1 MAFPR
6 LNNISFWMLPP
17 SLLLFVFASGIEGGA
32 GTGWTLYGGK
42 ELLLGDQEAIKL
54 FSMREILQVLSYL
67 AVTHVIDY
75 SCLIWIKN
83 PRAYVKMSIT
93 RRQYAWVVGKYYSTH
108 QRLNKEYLNNNNN
121 NNWFEQWLVGMTDGE
136 GGSFSVVKSGG
147 KYRLQ
152 YSISQPFYNL
162 RVLYYIKK
170 HIGYGR
176 VLKHEAKQDAHFSI
190 SDRKVLS
197 EMIFPIFDRYPLLTS
212 KHFNYLRF
220 KEAWRILED
229 KSLTIEQQNEAIQIL
244 LSVQLPNDYVSPAIS
259 HLNETSSYE
268 EIKSV
273 VLINWLAGFIETE
286 ANLGIFLDRGI
297 FNIEF
302 TIGQKLDGLLLYLIK
317 RLLHIPS
324 KIVIKK
330 NGLRYLTTKNSRAI
344 SNIIDLFSSG
354 GPKFKGM
361 KSLVFKL
368 WSKAFYYRN
377 TNIKKVAKIHKIML
391 KLRKK
396 YNTCYL
402 TNNKYSSA
410 PIIPDNCSPP
420 NVALRNINTNR
431 GFYFQ

>member
-1 MAFPR
+1 
-6 LNNISFWMLPP
+6 
-17 SLLLFVFASGIEGGA
+17 
-32 GTGWTLYGGK
+32 
-42 ELLLGDQEAIKL
+42 
-54 FSMREILQVLSYL
+54 
-67 AVTHVIDY
+67 
-75 SCLIWIKN
+75 
-83 PRAYVKMSIT
+83 
-93 RRQYAWVVGKYYSTH
+93 
-108 QRLNKEYLNNNNN
+108 
-121 NNWFEQWLVGMTDGE
+121 
-136 GGSFSVVKSGG
+136 
-147 KYRLQ
+147 
-152 YSISQPFYNL
+152 
-162 RVLYYIKK
+162 
-170 HIGYGR
+170 
-176 VLKHEAKQDAHFSI
+176 
-190 SDRKVLS
+190 
-197 EMIFPIFDRYPLLTS
+197 
-212 KHFNYLRF
+212 
-220 KEAWRILED
+220 
-229 KSLTIEQQNEAIQIL
+229 
-244 LSVQLPNDYVSPAIS
+244 
-259 HLNETSSYE
+259 
-268 EIKSV
+268 V

-377 TNIKKVAKIHKIML
+377 TNIKKVAKIHKIVL